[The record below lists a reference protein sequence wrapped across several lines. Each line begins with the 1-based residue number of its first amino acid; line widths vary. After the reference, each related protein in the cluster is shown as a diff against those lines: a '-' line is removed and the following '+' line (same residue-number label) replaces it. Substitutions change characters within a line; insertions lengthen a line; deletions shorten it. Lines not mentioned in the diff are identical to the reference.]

1 MSNENEDVVT
11 KITKARK
18 EQEMKGKDQAAIER
32 QASALDQEAS
42 RVLRQAETQAAAPS
56 PGAPG
61 PGGPGPGG
69 PADDDVVDA
78 EFEEVN

>member
-1 MSNENEDVVT
+1 MRPT
-11 KITKARK
+11 GAKIDGLIDDL

-42 RVLRQAETQAAAPS
+42 RVLRQAETSKLPLLRRELLDREDRQ
-56 PGAPG
+56 
-61 PGGPGPGG
+61 PGG

-78 EFEEVN
+78 EFEEVD